1 MTDIN
6 FIELAEY
13 CQNRYKENNT
23 SNEAKY
29 ISTLFVAITKEGE
42 IIPSETPHILRNAE
56 KCILF
61 HMSSHKGDYNNSW
74 YTYFKFQFINND
86 GVVSDNR
93 LDDKFE
99 LRGNYLRGTCLYYK
113 ENEIFSVPKPWE
125 NGIVKVWE
133 LYLKIKDLK
142 TYEEIILM
150 TDLYRKDEKIL
161 ELENQIEGF
170 KFAKYLLEQERNQYK
185 SLLDEIKQIIET
197 K

>member
-13 CQNRYKENNT
+13 CQNRYKENHT

-29 ISTLFVAITKEGE
+29 ISTLFVAITKDGE

-61 HMSSHKGDYNNSW
+61 HTSSYFNNYDNRW
-74 YTYFKFQFINND
+74 YTEYKFQFINND
-86 GVVSDNR
+86 GVVSNNP

-99 LRGNYLRGTCLYYK
+99 LRVNYLRGTCLYYK

-125 NGIVKVWE
+125 NGIVKVWK

>member
-13 CQNRYKENNT
+13 CQTRYKENHT
-23 SNEAKY
+23 SNDAKY
-29 ISTLFVAITKEGE
+29 ISTLFVAITKDGE

-61 HMSSHKGDYNNSW
+61 HTSSYLSNYDNSW
-74 YTYFKFQFINND
+74 YTEFKFQFINND
-86 GVVSDNR
+86 GVVSNNR

-99 LRGNYLRGTCLYYK
+99 LRVNYLRGTCLYYK

-125 NGIVKVWE
+125 NGIVKVWK

-142 TYEEIILM
+142 TYEEIILT

-170 KFAKYLLEQERNQYK
+170 KFAKSLLEQERNQYK
-185 SLLDEIKQIIET
+185 SLLDEIKQIIE
-197 K
+197 KK

>member
-13 CQNRYKENNT
+13 CQNRYKENHT
-23 SNEAKY
+23 SNEVKY
-29 ISTLFVAITKEGE
+29 ISTLFVAITKDGE

-61 HMSSHKGDYNNSW
+61 HTSSYLSNYDNRW
-74 YTYFKFQFINND
+74 YTEFKFQFINND
-86 GVVSDNR
+86 GVVSNNP

-99 LRGNYLRGTCLYYK
+99 LRVNYLRGTCLYYK
-113 ENEIFSVPKPWE
+113 ENEIFSVPQPWE
-125 NGIVKVWE
+125 NGIVKVWK

>member
-61 HMSSHKGDYNNSW
+61 HISSYKNNNYWWNS
-74 YTYFKFQFINND
+74 YKFQFINND
-86 GVVSDNR
+86 GVVSDYR

-99 LRGNYLRGTCLYYK
+99 LLGDYTKGTCLYYK
-113 ENEIFSVPKPWE
+113 EYEIFSVPKPWE
-125 NGIVKVWE
+125 NGIVKVWK

-170 KFAKYLLEQERNQYK
+170 KFAKYLLEQECNQYK
-185 SLLDEIKQIIET
+185 SLLDEIKQIIE
-197 K
+197 KK